1 MPSYSSTAAKVRKHK
16 AEHPELYCAAP
27 SCLWRTGGPRGTP
40 CQKHPTVGAFL
51 DPRVQYEAERAQRF
65 AEERERFI
73 RECVNPDAPPFPSLR
88 ELFPERAASLD
99 ADDLA
104 IAHARQAVRDFPL
117 EPITARPV
125 DLNPEAWG
133 EEGKE

>member
-1 MPSYSSTAAKVRKHK
+1 MSHASTAAKVRKHK
-16 AEHPELYCAAP
+16 AEHPELYCADP

-51 DPRVQYEAERAQRF
+51 DPRVQYEAERF
-65 AEERERFI
+65 AEERKRFI
-73 RECVNPDAPPFPSLR
+73 RECVNPDAPPSPSLC
-88 ELFPERAASLD
+88 ELYPGRAASLD

-104 IAHARQAVRDFPL
+104 IARARQEVRDFPL
-117 EPITARPV
+117 ETITARPV

-133 EEGKE
+133 EEEGS